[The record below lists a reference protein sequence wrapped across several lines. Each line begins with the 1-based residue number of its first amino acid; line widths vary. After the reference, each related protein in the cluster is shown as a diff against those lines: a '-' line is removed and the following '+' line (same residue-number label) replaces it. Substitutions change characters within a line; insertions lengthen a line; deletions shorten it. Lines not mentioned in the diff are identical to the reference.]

1 MNLLTALLIS
11 SSLVA
16 SMGSAF
22 ATETCAK
29 ELNAEDAFRKGADLA
44 EAGRYEDAIPCLL
57 IAYQTHS
64 NSPAVLWNLG
74 IANAEVGN
82 SADAL
87 KYWLAYRV
95 AEPNDWRAYAKLIQ
109 THQALG
115 DMAAR
120 DKERKALFE
129 LRRQAVEG
137 SELRRAEQYCREQ
150 AKVGAQKLLAFEVFE
165 PRGERA
171 IYYFAAILNA
181 SGKEDFRISLG
192 SYEFTN
198 RVAHE
203 TGNLPK
209 DKRLYH
215 LDRYDSVGHTTFAF
229 YEFQPTYEQFSVGV
243 QGILSGTA
251 RPLSSTRS
259 KTQ

>member
-1 MNLLTALLIS
+1 MNLLTVLLIS
-11 SSLVA
+11 SSLVV
-16 SMGSAF
+16 SMASAF
-22 ATETCAK
+22 ATETCTK
-29 ELNAEDAFRKGADLA
+29 GLLAEDAFRRGADLA
-44 EAGRYEDAIPCLL
+44 EAGHHQAVIPCLL
-57 IAYQTHS
+57 IAYQTYS
-64 NSPAVLWNLG
+64 NSPEVLWNLG

-95 AEPNDWRAYAKLIQ
+95 AEPNDWQAYAKLIQ

-115 DMAAR
+115 DVAAR
-120 DKERKALFE
+120 DKEREALFE

-137 SELRRAEQYCREQ
+137 SEVRRAVHYCREQ
-150 AKVGAQKLLAFEVFE
+150 AKVGSQKLLTFEIFE

-171 IYYFAAILNA
+171 VYYFSAILNT
-181 SGKEDFRISLG
+181 SGKEGFRISLG

-203 TGNLPK
+203 SGNLPK

-215 LDRYDSVGHTTFAF
+215 LDRYDNVGHTTFAF
-229 YEFQPTYEQFSVGV
+229 YEFRPTYEQFSADVK
-243 QGILSGTA
+243 GILSGTTK
-251 RPLSSTRS
+251 PLSGTRL
-259 KTQ
+259 KAQ